1 MAVRAEWNNLRE
13 VIMHRPGVEIDYAM
27 LAPKP
32 FLFERPY
39 RTTEAD
45 REHEKLQRYL
55 KEAGVR
61 VKLLKDVVMEMF
73 ESSGKFREIFIE
85 KVLKTVRYE
94 GDRESVQREE
104 KAFRDNIS
112 ILDPSTLFN
121 LLLIEPSVL
130 LKPDGENG
138 PDYPSVNSNLPL
150 ANLYFMRDQQAV
162 SSNGIFFGRMRMK
175 QRQKENSIT
184 EFIFRSLYE
193 QKEQFSALT
202 GEGYFE
208 GGDFMPAGE
217 YSIIGTGS
225 RSNMEGALSFMN
237 SGISGSRE
245 YLVVEN
251 PVYDFMEKEPHNQMI
266 NMHLDTYFNFVAK
279 DAAATSPVLAKKA
292 KASIY
297 ERVDGELHKTGS
309 TTLAAYLKSRGVE
322 IIPLSIAEQ
331 LSYASN
337 FLTLKE
343 NHVLAVDS
351 YRVLRRLI
359 SQNIFSPGTLAAIEH
374 STGADGG
381 GSMFPR
387 SKAAKDYG
395 LDFVTANLS
404 ELTGGYGGA
413 HCMTASILRT

>member
-1 MAVRAEWNNLRE
+1 MSVRAEWNNLRE

-39 RTTEAD
+39 RTTMAV
-45 REHEKLQRYL
+45 REHEKLERYL

-61 VKLLKDVVMEMF
+61 VKLLKDVVMELF
-73 ESSGKFREIFIE
+73 DSSGKFRQIFLD

-94 GDRESVQREE
+94 GDRESVKREE

-112 ILDPSTLFN
+112 VLDPSTLFN
-121 LLLIEPSVL
+121 LMLIEPSVL
-130 LKPDGENG
+130 LKSEGETG

-162 SSNGIFFGRMRMK
+162 SGKGIFFGRMRMR

-184 EFIFRSLYE
+184 EFILRALYESKEQFRSLGN
-193 QKEQFSALT
+193 T
-202 GEGYFE
+202 GYFE

-217 YSIIGTGS
+217 YTIIGIGS
-225 RSNMEGALSFMN
+225 RTNLDGALSFIN
-237 SGISGSRE
+237 SGISGADE
-245 YLVVEN
+245 YLIVEN
-251 PVYDFMEKEPHNQMI
+251 PIYDFMEKEPRDQMI
-266 NMHLDTYFNFVAK
+266 NMHLDTYFNFVSK
-279 DAAATSPVLAKKA
+279 EAAVTSPLLAKKA
-292 KASIY
+292 KGSIY
-297 ERVDGELHKTGS
+297 IRQDDGIKKQSS
-309 TTLAAYLKSRGVE
+309 TTLSAYLKSKGVE

-331 LSYASN
+331 LSYSSN

-351 YRVLRRLI
+351 SRVLRKLV
-359 SQNIFSPGTLAAIEH
+359 SQNVFSASTLAAIEH
-374 STGADGG
+374 AVSVDGG
-381 GSMFPR
+381 NSMFPR

-413 HCMTASILRT
+413 HCMTASIIRG